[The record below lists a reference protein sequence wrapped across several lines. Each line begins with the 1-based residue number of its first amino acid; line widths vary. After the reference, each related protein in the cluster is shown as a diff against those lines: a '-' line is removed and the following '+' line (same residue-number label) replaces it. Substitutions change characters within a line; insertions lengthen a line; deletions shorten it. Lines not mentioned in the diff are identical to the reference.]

1 MKIHISIGELVDK
14 VTILTIKLRRIT
26 DKLKLKNIKNEYNE
40 LIIPMNIAGIQTS
53 NRYFNKLLE
62 INTQLWKIEDRIR
75 LKESKQQFD
84 DEFIQLA
91 RSIYFIND
99 KRSEVKKEINLKYG
113 SDIIEEKEYVNYKAE

>member
-14 VTILTIKLRRIT
+14 VTILTIKLNRIT
-26 DKLKLKNIKNEYNE
+26 DKLKLKNIKNEYNK
-40 LIIPMNIAGIQTS
+40 LIITMNIAGIQTS
-53 NRYFNKLLE
+53 NRYFIKLLE
-62 INTQLWKIEDRIR
+62 INTQLWEIEDRIR
-75 LKESKQQFD
+75 LKENKQQFD

-113 SDIIEEKEYVNYKAE
+113 SDIIEEKEYVHYKAE

>member
-1 MKIHISIGELVDK
+1 
-14 VTILTIKLRRIT
+14 
-26 DKLKLKNIKNEYNE
+26 
-40 LIIPMNIAGIQTS
+40 MNIAGIQTS

-62 INTQLWKIEDRIR
+62 INTQLWEIEDRIR